1 MTPTL
6 EETMSRNIVF
16 VGIGGLVGCIARYLI
31 VTLAANY
38 FTTGVPLGTLLVNIL
53 GCFLIGAGVG
63 LAEHYEWMRG
73 EGRILLLAGFCGGFT
88 TYSAF
93 ALENFQFLIEK
104 NFWMFGAYSLLTFAL
119 CLAAVAIGFYVT
131 AGR

>member
-1 MTPTL
+1 
-6 EETMSRNIVF
+6 MSRDIVF
-16 VGIGGLVGCIARYLI
+16 VGLGGLVGCIARFLV
-31 VTLAANY
+31 VTLTANSLAN
-38 FTTGVPLGTLLVNIL
+38 VPLGTLLVNIS
-53 GCFLIGAGVG
+53 GCFLIGAGAG

-73 EGRILLLAGFCGGFT
+73 QGRILLLAGFCGGFT

-93 ALENFQFLIEK
+93 ALENLQFLIEK

-119 CLAAVAIGFYVT
+119 CMAAVAVGFYLT

>member
-1 MTPTL
+1 
-6 EETMSRNIVF
+6 MSRDILF
-16 VGIGGLVGCIARYLI
+16 VGIGGLIGCVMRFLI
-31 VTLAANY
+31 VSLTASWLA
-38 FTTGVPLGTLLVNIL
+38 TGVPLGTLIVNIS
-53 GCFLIGAGVG
+53 GCFIIGSGAG

-93 ALENFQFLIEK
+93 ALENLQFLIER
-104 NFWMFGAYSLLTFAL
+104 NYLTFGAYSLLTFAL
-119 CLAAVAIGFYVT
+119 CLAAVSLGFFLT

>member
-1 MTPTL
+1 
-6 EETMSRNIVF
+6 MSRDIVF
-16 VGIGGLVGCIARYLI
+16 VGIGGLVGCVARFL
-31 VTLAANY
+31 VVSFTASWLAN
-38 FTTGVPLGTLLVNIL
+38 VPLGTLLVNIS
-53 GCFLIGAGVG
+53 GCFIIGAGAG

-93 ALENFQFLIEK
+93 ALENLQFLIEK
-104 NFWMFGAYSLLTFAL
+104 NFLSFGAYSLFTFVL
-119 CLAAVAIGFYVT
+119 CLTAVALGFFLT

>member
-1 MTPTL
+1 
-6 EETMSRNIVF
+6 MSRNIVF
-16 VGIGGLVGCIARYLI
+16 VGLGGLVGCVARYLI
-31 VTLAANY
+31 VTLSAGL
-38 FTTGVPLGTLLVNIL
+38 FPGGIPLGTFLVNIS
-53 GCFLIGAGVG
+53 GCLLIGAGAG

-93 ALENFQFLIEK
+93 ALENLEFLIGR
-104 NFWMFGAYSLLTFAL
+104 NYWAFGGYSLATFAL
-119 CLAAVAIGFYVT
+119 CMAAVALGFFLT

>member
-1 MTPTL
+1 
-6 EETMSRNIVF
+6 MSRNIVF
-16 VGIGGLVGCIARYLI
+16 VGIGGLVGCVARFL
-31 VTLAANY
+31 VVSWTANLLAN
-38 FTTGVPLGTLLVNIL
+38 VPLGTLLVNIS
-53 GCFLIGAGVG
+53 GCFLIGAGAG

-93 ALENFQFLIEK
+93 ALENLQFLIQK
-104 NFWMFGAYSLLTFAL
+104 DYWTFGAYSVMTFVL
-119 CLAAVAIGFYVT
+119 CMAAVGVGFYLT

>member
-1 MTPTL
+1 
-6 EETMSRNIVF
+6 MSRDIVF
-16 VGIGGLVGCIARYLI
+16 VGLGGLVGCVARFL
-31 VTLAANY
+31 VVSFTANLLAN
-38 FTTGVPLGTLLVNIL
+38 VPLGTLLVNIS
-53 GCFLIGAGVG
+53 GCFIIGAGAG

-93 ALENFQFLIEK
+93 ALENLQLLIEK
-104 NFWMFGAYSLLTFAL
+104 NYWMFGSYSILTFAL
-119 CLAAVAIGFYVT
+119 CMAAVALGFFLT

>member
-1 MTPTL
+1 
-6 EETMSRNIVF
+6 MSRDIVF
-16 VGIGGLVGCIARYLI
+16 VGIGGLVGCIARFLVI
-31 VTLAANY
+31 TLTANSLAN
-38 FTTGVPLGTLLVNIL
+38 VPLGTLLVNIS
-53 GCFLIGAGVG
+53 GCFLIGAGAG

-93 ALENFQFLIEK
+93 ALENLQFLIEK
-104 NFWMFGAYSLLTFAL
+104 NYWMFGAYSVLTFAL
-119 CLAAVAIGFYVT
+119 CMVAVAVGFYVT

>member
-1 MTPTL
+1 
-6 EETMSRNIVF
+6 MSRDIVF
-16 VGIGGLVGCIARYLI
+16 VGIGGLVGCVARFL
-31 VTLAANY
+31 VVSLTANLLAN
-38 FTTGVPLGTLLVNIL
+38 VPLGTLLVNIS
-53 GCFLIGAGVG
+53 GCFLIGAGAG

-93 ALENFQFLIEK
+93 VLENLQFLIEK
-104 NFWMFGAYSLLTFAL
+104 NYWMFGVYSLVTFAL
-119 CLAAVAIGFYVT
+119 CLAAVALGFYLT

>member
-1 MTPTL
+1 
-6 EETMSRNIVF
+6 MSRDIVF
-16 VGIGGLVGCIARYLI
+16 VGLGGLVGCVARYL
-31 VTLAANY
+31 VVSFTASWLAN
-38 FTTGVPLGTLLVNIL
+38 VPLGTLLVNIA
-53 GCFLIGAGVG
+53 GCFLIGAGAG

-93 ALENFQFLIEK
+93 ALENLQFLIEK
-104 NFWMFGAYSLLTFAL
+104 NYWMFGAYSAVTFAL
-119 CLAAVAIGFYVT
+119 CVAAVAVGFFLT

>member
-1 MTPTL
+1 
-6 EETMSRNIVF
+6 MSRNIVF
-16 VGIGGLVGCIARYLI
+16 VGLGGVVGCVARYLI
-31 VTLAANY
+31 VTLSAY
-38 FTTGVPLGTLLVNIL
+38 VLPGGIPLGTLLVNIS
-53 GCFLIGAGVG
+53 GCLLIGAGAG

-93 ALENFQFLIEK
+93 ALENFEFLIER
-104 NFWMFGAYSLLTFAL
+104 NYFAFGIYSLATFLL
-119 CLAAVAIGFYVT
+119 CIAAVAVGFSTT